1 MTLRRLLIVSPKFHS
16 YWKSIE
22 GAFRQLGYD
31 VFTHRYDDALP
42 AEKAFNKVRFELV
55 GRLRGDRMHVQSPEV
70 VSQRAIQ
77 ALRQHRP
84 DVVLVIRGDDLTSG
98 FWQAVDESGARRA
111 LWLYDEVR
119 RMKYRASDLLRLSP
133 IATYSRHDEEWLRG
147 LGVATIHVANAY
159 DPARP
164 LPPRRPR
171 PEISF
176 VGARLPKRETLLLG
190 LADAGVPVRAYGRDW
205 SSHPLDRLR
214 TWRWTT
220 PHIPNARDLPLEEA
234 WGVMRDSLATVNI
247 HGDQD
252 GFTMRTFEAPGVG
265 AVQLIDRPDVE
276 EYFEPDREVLVF
288 TDLDSLVDQS
298 RRAVSDPRAMT
309 SIRERG
315 AKRALAE
322 HTFVHRARSLEAL
335 WA

>member
-1 MTLRRLLIVSPKFHS
+1 MTQRRLLVVSPKFHS

-31 VFTHRYDDALP
+31 VSTHRYDEAPP
-42 AEKAFNKVRFELV
+42 AEKVLNKVRFELV
-55 GRLRGDRMHVQSPEV
+55 GRLRGDPMHVQSPEV
-70 VSQRAIQ
+70 VSQRAIH

-84 DVVLVIRGDDLTSG
+84 DVVLVIRGDDLTSD
-98 FWQAVDESGARRA
+98 FWQAVDDSGARRA

-119 RMKYRASDLLRLSP
+119 RMKYSPGDLLRLSP
-133 IATYSRHDEEWLRG
+133 IATYSRHDEEWLGG
-147 LGVATIHVANAY
+147 LGVETAHVANAY
-159 DPARP
+159 DPTRP
-164 LPPRRPR
+164 LPARRPR

-190 LADAGVPVRAYGRDW
+190 LADAEIPVRAYGRDW
-205 SSHPLDRLR
+205 SSHPVDRLR

-220 PHIPNARDLPLEEA
+220 PRLANARDLPLEEA
-234 WGVMRDSLATVNI
+234 WGVMRDSWATVNI

-276 EYFEPDREVLVF
+276 EFFEPEREVLVF
-288 TDLDSLVDQS
+288 TDLDSLVEQS
-298 RRAVSDPRAMT
+298 RRAVSDPRAMM

-315 AKRALAE
+315 AKRALSE
-322 HTFVHRARSLEAL
+322 HTFVHRARSLESL